1 MTIVTTKQ
9 QDKQEPTAQVE
20 TSWRYHIVFLGSKPY
35 PETAL
40 QIDNQESGDYY
51 FFNPYNKASL
61 NKKYFAWL
69 LQTDNLR
76 KSNQLQNHQ
85 GQSRYNPV
93 TKKQETQ

>member
-1 MTIVTTKQ
+1 MTIVTTKR
-9 QDKQEPTAQVE
+9 QDKQETTAQVE
-20 TSWRYHIVFLGSKPY
+20 KIWKYHIVLPSSKSY

-40 QIDNQESGDYY
+40 QINNQESGDY
-51 FFNPYNKASL
+51 FFNPHNKASL
-61 NKKYFAWL
+61 TKKYLTWGNQA
-69 LQTDNLR
+69 DNLP

>member
-9 QDKQEPTAQVE
+9 QDKQEPIAQVE
-20 TSWRYHIVFLGSKPY
+20 TSWRYHIVFPSSKSY
-35 PETAL
+35 PEIA
-40 QIDNQESGDYY
+40 
-51 FFNPYNKASL
+51 
-61 NKKYFAWL
+61 